1 MSMHDK
7 IALIGS
13 DSFVARYVYQQLKG
27 NCKVTGFSR
36 RNILQLDNHIQF
48 NYPERPIDFKM
59 LFDFDTVIYCA
70 GGGIQGKE
78 EDESVYQLNTFLPIS
93 MSLYLN
99 NKLYKGKLITFGSY
113 FEIGNNSIEK
123 EFDEND
129 VITSNMSVPNHYC
142 LSKRLLSRFFQG
154 GNFSF
159 KHYHLILPTIYGK
172 GENSNRLIPYLVN
185 TLMEGKEPN
194 LTSGCQVRQYIHA
207 SDLSQLV
214 EIIIKSEVA
223 SGVYNVPCYETV
235 RISDLVKTIYSVF
248 DINYSEKNETMQ
260 RYDESMQYLALN
272 CAKIKNTISNWK
284 PTISVASS
292 INNYI
297 NQ

>member
-1 MSMHDK
+1 MHGK

-13 DSFVARYVYQQLKG
+13 DSFVAGYIYQQLKHKY
-27 NCKVTGFSR
+27 KVTGFSR
-36 RNILQLDNHIQF
+36 QNTLQLDNHIRF
-48 NYPERPIDFKM
+48 NYPEQPIDFAN
-59 LFDFDTVIYCA
+59 LLDFDAVIYCA

-78 EDESVYQLNTFLPIS
+78 KDELIYQLNSFLPIKL
-93 MSLYLN
+93 SLYLSN
-99 NKLYKGKLITFGSY
+99 NLFKGKLITFGSY
-113 FEIGNNSIEK
+113 FEIGNNSIEM

-129 VITSNMSVPNHYC
+129 VINSNLSVPNHYC

-154 GNFSF
+154 TNLGVKNF
-159 KHYHLILPTIYGK
+159 HLILPTIYGK

-185 TLMEGKEPN
+185 TLREGKEPN

-207 SDLSQLV
+207 IDLSRLV

-272 CAKIKNTISNWK
+272 CAKIKNTISDWK
-284 PTISVASS
+284 PTISVVSS